1 MARTSKTSKN
11 AKSSKGAKTSRTS
24 RTSKTKYLT
33 YIEDTPKH
41 HGLLK
46 DIIIKSG
53 RNAVTKSISN
63 DVPITY
69 LKEGKIVKRSP
80 DGKLRVLRKVDA
92 VSRTVEV
99 GSKITIQKR

>member
-1 MARTSKTSKN
+1 MARSSKTSKTSKP
-11 AKSSKGAKTSRTS
+11 SRTTKVSKKS

-46 DIIIKSG
+46 DIILESG
-53 RNAVTKSISN
+53 KIAVTKSISN

-69 LKEGKIVKRSP
+69 LKEGKIVKRSS
-80 DGKLRVLRKVDA
+80 DGKLVVLRKVD
-92 VSRTVEV
+92 TVPRNVKV
-99 GSKITIQKR
+99 GSKTTIHKR